1 MSYDLWLE
9 RAFLKKL
16 LLFSVPLELYALLK
30 SNLSLLEVLLNSIIE
45 ALEMVL

>member
-16 LLFSVPLELYALLK
+16 LLFPVPLKLYALLK
-30 SNLSLLEVLLNSIIE
+30 SILSLLEVLLNSIIE
-45 ALEMVL
+45 ALEMVF